1 MDQSPATSG
10 GVWEQLR
17 DPATG
22 NVFFA
27 NRLLSISR
35 WDRPPGVESIPLP
48 PPEPQQQRHGAA
60 AAAPD
65 GQSDPPPPNLTLRQF
80 LRPLEKAH
88 DGRWVK
94 SASLAAD
101 ATQRKQV
108 AMEMIVVLAAQFLE
122 EDPDVIRKT
131 CVNEDGLIALASALL
146 ARVNW

>member
-1 MDQSPATSG
+1 MDQSPAASG

-27 NRLLSISR
+27 NRLLNISR
-35 WDRPPGVESIPLP
+35 WDRPPGVEFIPLP
-48 PPEPQQQRHGAA
+48 PPEPQQQQHGAA

-65 GQSDPPPPNLTLRQF
+65 EQSDPPPPTLTLRQF
-80 LRPLEKAH
+80 LRPLEKAQ

-101 ATQRKQV
+101 ATQQKQV

-131 CVNEDGLIALASALL
+131 SVNEDGLIALAGALL

>member
-1 MDQSPATSG
+1 MDQSPAASG

-22 NVFFA
+22 DVFFT

-35 WDRPPGVESIPLP
+35 WDRPPGVEFSPLP

-65 GQSDPPPPNLTLRQF
+65 GQSDSPPPNLTLRQF

-108 AMEMIVVLAAQFLE
+108 AMEMIVVLAAQILE
-122 EDPDVIRKT
+122 EDPDVIQKT
-131 CVNEDGLIALASALL
+131 SINEDGLIALARALL
-146 ARVNW
+146 ARVNS